1 MIQNPKRKLGQ
12 IVIELDPYYYKLFDN
27 MKARFPHG
35 VPSLIDC
42 EKLVVEGD
50 VLFGQNIVIKGNAHI
65 TNKGKRQIV
74 IPDGAIIEG

>member
-1 MIQNPKRKLGQ
+1 
-12 IVIELDPYYYKLFDN
+12 

-35 VPSLIDC
+35 APSLIDC

-50 VLFGQNIVIKGNAHI
+50 VLFGQHVVIKGNVHI
-65 TNKGKRQIV
+65 TNKEKRQIV